1 MKNKAL
7 LYTLLFL
14 CISSCARLPQKSSE
28 GFVVEVPE
36 WYNNDTLR
44 AEYLYSEGVKVAALA
59 DDRREALPYFEK
71 VLEIDSLHAPTHY
84 QMGDIVMSHDPG
96 AALRHGR
103 IASRADSTNVDYL
116 GLYGYS
122 LVSNNE
128 LQLARTVYEKLVRL
142 EPHNGYNYQM
152 LASLYKAN
160 NMPYMALSVLDSA
173 EYKLGRANEIVGQ
186 RLGILY
192 SLNLYDRAIEEI
204 KTEIAN
210 NPRNVAHLTMLGYLY
225 AKTQQDSL
233 VVSTFERALALS
245 PQNTDALLGLATFH
259 KQRGREEEFLQVLKT
274 LFLVDGFPSQ
284 EAIAIWKSDVIDKED
299 FYIRN
304 FFTINSL
311 ITALYLK
318 HPQVVEVERCY
329 AEHLLRA
336 GETEKGID
344 QYKQIVR
351 KSLFEPN
358 QDLFMVVGG
367 ERYLNRRD
375 SAMYYL
381 DLSIKLHPNRT
392 EPLLQKAYIILG
404 EEGETATK
412 EARKLFERALK
423 VTQSPVEKSEI
434 YCSLANMESDPNKQ
448 ARLYKR
454 ALDENPDNAMA
465 LNNWAYSLINSPKE
479 FARALEMSTR
489 ACELEPTNAT
499 YLDTKAWLYF
509 LMGNTVEAKRV
520 MRQAISLD
528 RGGDGTLLLHFG
540 DILAAEGDSFMAE
553 IYYKRA
559 LDAGEDAALIE
570 AKIEGLKKR

>member
-7 LYTLLFL
+7 LYTLFFL
-14 CISSCARLPQKSSE
+14 CFFSCARQPQKSSE
-28 GFVVEVPE
+28 GFVVDVPG
-36 WYNNDTLR
+36 WYSTDSLR
-44 AEYLYSEGVKVAALA
+44 AEYLYSEGVKVATLA
-59 DDRREALPYFEK
+59 KDRREALPYFEK
-71 VLEIDSLHAPTHY
+71 VLEIDSLHAPTHF
-84 QMGDIVMSHDPG
+84 QMGDIAMRHDPK

-128 LQLARTVYEKLVRL
+128 LQQARAVYEKLVRL
-142 EPHNGYNYQM
+142 EPRNGYNYQM
-152 LASLYKAN
+152 LASLYQSS

-173 EYKLGRANEIVGQ
+173 EYKLGRTGEIVGQ
-186 RLGILY
+186 KLGLLY
-192 SLNLYDRAIEEI
+192 SMNLYDKAIEEI

-210 NPRNVAHLTMLGYLY
+210 NPRSVNHLTMLGYLY
-225 AKTQQDSL
+225 TKNKQDSL
-233 VVSTFERALALS
+233 VVDSFEKALALS
-245 PQNTDALLGLATFH
+245 PQNTDALLGLATFY
-259 KQRGREEEFLQVLKT
+259 KQRGREEEFLQALKT
-274 LFLVDGFPSQ
+274 LFMVDEFPAQ
-284 EAIAIWKSDVIDKED
+284 EAVSIWKSDVIDKED
-299 FYIRN
+299 FYVRN

-318 HPQVVEVERCY
+318 HPEVVDVERCY

-336 GETEKGID
+336 GETEKGVEL
-344 QYKQIVR
+344 YKQIVR
-351 KSLFEPN
+351 KNRYEPN

-367 ERYLNRRD
+367 ERYLNRSD

-381 DLSIKLHPNRT
+381 DLSIKHHPNRT
-392 EPLLQKAYIILG
+392 EALLQKAYIILDMD
-404 EEGETATK
+404 GETATK
-412 EARKLFERALK
+412 EAEKLLERAIK

-434 YCSLANMESDPNKQ
+434 YCSLANLESNPNKQ

-454 ALDENPDNAMA
+454 ALEEYPDNAMA

-489 ACELEPTNAT
+489 ACDLEPTNPT
-499 YLDTKAWLYF
+499 YLDTKAWILF
-509 LMGNTVEAKRV
+509 LMGNTAEAKRI

-528 RGGDGTLLLHFG
+528 SRGDGTLLLHYG

-559 LDAGEDAALIE
+559 LDAGEDGELIE
-570 AKIEGLKKR
+570 AKIEALKQK